1 MGMVINHN
9 LASLNTFNQLT
20 LNNSAMNKSLQKLSS
35 GYRINTAA
43 DDAAGLAISE
53 KMRSQIRG
61 LDQAGRNAQDAISLV
76 QTAEGALEETTNI
89 MQRMRELAVQAA
101 SDTNTEEDRSNLQ
114 DEVDALVKEINRIAS
129 TTEFNTKKLL
139 NGSMGTPVTAAV
151 ATVQTNT
158 SLNAATDGTTLLTA
172 LTDTAGNSLG
182 IEEDDT
188 ITYSYIKDG
197 ALVTGTYTVTATS
210 TLADIDTLI
219 ADADLT
225 YDTTNGQV
233 VATATAAGIDGA
245 FYGLTLTVTN
255 TATGGDGD
263 TNTTATDALSGFKQ
277 TTAAANVRLDGSATV
292 LIGANSGQ
300 SINIFV
306 DAMDATTLGVQGLQ
320 ISSQESADISLKAV
334 DTALTTVAS
343 TRSRL
348 GAVQNR
354 LEYTINNLTT
364 SSENLTAA
372 ESRIRDV
379 DMASEMAEYTKL
391 SVLTQAAT
399 AMLAQANQQPQQV
412 LTLLQ

>member
-1 MGMVINHN
+1 MIINHN
-9 LASLNTFNQLT
+9 LGALNTYNQLN
-20 LNNSAMNKSLQKLSS
+20 LNSSSMNKSLQKLSS
-35 GYRINTAA
+35 GYRINSAA

-89 MQRMRELAVQAA
+89 MQRMRELAVQSA
-101 SDTNTEEDRSNLQ
+101 SDTNTEEDRANLQ

-158 SLNAATDGTTLLTA
+158 SLNAATTTGTALTA

-182 IEEDDT
+182 IQEGDT
-188 ITYSYIKDG
+188 ITVSYIKDG
-197 ALVTGTYTVTATS
+197 ELVSDTLEVAAATALTDIDALV
-210 TLADIDTLI
+210 

-225 YDTTNGQV
+225 IDATTNAL

-245 FYGLTLTVTN
+245 FYGLTITVTN
-255 TATGGDGD
+255 TAEGGDGD

-320 ISSQESADISLKAV
+320 INTQESADISLKAV
-334 DTALTTVAS
+334 DTALSTVAS